1 MLRFGAQFI
10 TLTADIEKAFHQINV
25 DNDDR
30 DYLRFLWL
38 YNISSDQT
46 TITKNRFVMV
56 IFGITSP
63 PLFKIQLFGNMSI
76 NTQTT
81 QNLKIKL

>member
-10 TLTADIEKAFHQINV
+10 ALTADIEKAFHQINV
-25 DNDDR
+25 DNDAR

-46 TITKNRFVMV
+46 TITKNRFAMV
-56 IFGITSP
+56 IFGTISP
-63 PLFKIQLFGNMSI
+63 PLFKIQLFGKMSI